1 MKFFD
6 TNIMLIWKRMDGK
19 MIYCNEQAKM
29 KLAFSKN
36 VDDSAF
42 SKNVDD
48 SAFSTNMLSIQLS

>member
-6 TNIMLIWKRMDGK
+6 TNIMLIWKRMDEK

-42 SKNVDD
+42 S
-48 SAFSTNMLSIQLS
+48 TNMLSIQFS

>member
-1 MKFFD
+1 
-6 TNIMLIWKRMDGK
+6 

-48 SAFSTNMLSIQLS
+48 SAFSKNVDDSAFSTNMLSIQLS